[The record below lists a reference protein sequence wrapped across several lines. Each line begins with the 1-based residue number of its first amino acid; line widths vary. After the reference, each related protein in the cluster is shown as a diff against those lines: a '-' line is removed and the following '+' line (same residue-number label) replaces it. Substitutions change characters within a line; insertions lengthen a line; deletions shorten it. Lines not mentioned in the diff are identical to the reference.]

1 MPKKN
6 KTQKTITAMQ
16 LRSMTM
22 LATSDTGLAIKVGD
36 EYYSVT
42 GSRLVENKKS
52 QSRIMIVTIGDIVDV
67 EENT

>member
-52 QSRIMIVTIGDIVDV
+52 QSRIMIVTIGDTLDV